1 MKGIYMPTPEYSREI
16 KPKIH
21 SMQPIESEQ
30 LAKIGSEIEEELT
43 AKEKA
48 ELKAKQSPKEQ
59 IANFYTT
66 DEWANWKNLQESSKE
81 STEKI
86 VARNGLLME
95 LDALEKQVSNDPESL
110 KAIALIRE
118 ELTAGHA

>member
-1 MKGIYMPTPEYSREI
+1 MPTPEYSREI